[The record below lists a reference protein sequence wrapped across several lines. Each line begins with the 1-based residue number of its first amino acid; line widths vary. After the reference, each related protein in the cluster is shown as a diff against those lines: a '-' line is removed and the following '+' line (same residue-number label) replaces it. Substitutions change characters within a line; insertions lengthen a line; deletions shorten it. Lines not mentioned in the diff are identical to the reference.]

1 MNRNPDTPPAFGQ
14 TAHELGQA
22 VAAWV
27 VAHQLLVYVVLG
39 ILAWVLVAL
48 NYPLES
54 LTPVYA
60 NY

>member
-1 MNRNPDTPPAFGQ
+1 M
-14 TAHELGQA
+14 EQA
-22 VAAWV
+22 WADFSKRVADWV

-39 ILAWVLVAL
+39 IAAWALIAL

>member
-1 MNRNPDTPPAFGQ
+1 
-14 TAHELGQA
+14 
-22 VAAWV
+22 VADWV
-27 VAHQLLVYVVLG
+27 VRHQLLVYIVLG
-39 ILAWVLVAL
+39 IIAWIIVAR

>member
-1 MNRNPDTPPAFGQ
+1 MSRNPDVPPALGAR
-14 TAHELGQA
+14 AHELGQA

-39 ILAWVLVAL
+39 IIAWVLVAL